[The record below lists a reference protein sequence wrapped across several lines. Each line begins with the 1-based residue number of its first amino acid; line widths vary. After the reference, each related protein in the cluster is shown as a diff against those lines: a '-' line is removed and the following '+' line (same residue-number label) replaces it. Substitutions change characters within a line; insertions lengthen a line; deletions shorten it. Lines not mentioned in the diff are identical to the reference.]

1 MDNHISSRALLHR
14 RDVIK
19 NNPRFSEAIIEH
31 YRINDAIYKKQPL
44 FYKTMLQESR
54 FNIIL
59 SICCFVFGNQA
70 ESVSEI
76 KALCS
81 RYNIASPNSVIAIIT
96 ILKTTGR
103 IKTGA
108 VPKIGEKQ
116 KSRLRKKDWMSLNAI
131 CPGRSRLLAFFIR
144 YSTLMLIFWTMTHS
158 GTTFS
163 GAPQN
168 TFSAD

>member
-59 SICCFVFGNQA
+59 QYVVLFLAIR
-70 ESVSEI
+70 
-76 KALCS
+76 LS
-81 RYNIASPNSVIAIIT
+81 RSRRLRHCAHAIISPALT
-96 ILKTTGR
+96 ALLRSSPYLKPPGELR
-103 IKTGA
+103 PGA

-144 YSTLMLIFWTMTHS
+144 HSTLMLIFWTMTHS